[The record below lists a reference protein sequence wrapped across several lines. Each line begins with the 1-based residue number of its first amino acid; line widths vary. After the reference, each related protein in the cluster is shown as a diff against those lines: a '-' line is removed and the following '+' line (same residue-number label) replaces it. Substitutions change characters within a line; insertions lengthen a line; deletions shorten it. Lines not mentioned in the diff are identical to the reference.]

1 MVYQERFET
10 KLLQLFAHPE
20 NSEWCSIN
28 SLVFYKLGFFELTS
42 FLKQKKHN

>member
-20 NSEWCSIN
+20 NSQWFSIN
-28 SLVFYKLGFFELTS
+28 SAFFELIS
-42 FLKQKKHN
+42 FLKQKQA